1 VNELMANRPA
11 EITPQ
16 VEITP
21 QREDNIDVHAL
32 VGILNDH
39 RKFILIGT
47 ALFFLASVLYVFMA
61 TPKYQASAMVQ
72 VERAAPSVIGQSS
85 PGQLNEAAGSQA
97 VTEIPLLTSR
107 SSLGEAVENL
117 NLDIHSEAQ
126 RFPLIGEFLARKYSP
141 DVPGAVASPW
151 FGLDRYGWGGEDL
164 EIAELEVP
172 DALLG
177 QPLVLV
183 AGESGQY
190 SLLDGEDNVLVQ
202 GRVGQLAEGDNV
214 AMKVETLRANPGT
227 RFDVVRSSYIG
238 AIGRLSENISAVERG
253 TESGIIALTYENT
266 DPILAAQVLAQITT
280 SYLRQSVQR
289 NSAEAENRLEFVNE
303 QLPKVQADLEEAQNA
318 LNAFQQRVGTVDI
331 SMKTQALL
339 NQTVALNNSIQQLR
353 VQQPDVARRFTPA
366 HPAYQSLQQQ
376 IGQLEAEK
384 AELQARMNEL
394 PDIQQGLYRLTRDVE
409 VTNRTYTNLLD
420 QAQQLDIARASA
432 IGNVQVID
440 APAVNVAQPVW
451 PKPVPVI
458 GGVTAAGAMMLIA
471 FVLTRQVLNRSVE
484 DPADIEQL
492 GLPVYASIF
501 LSSQE
506 RANALRPQRRQS
518 LRPNLLAFS
527 APSDLAMEA
536 LRGLRTSLHFAR
548 IEPKNNLLMIAG
560 PSAGVGKTFVSSNL
574 AVTIAQAGQRVLLI
588 DADMRRGTLHEVM
601 GTRWEDGLS
610 ELISGQIQLEAAVR
624 HVRGTENLS
633 FISRGKVPPN
643 PSELL
648 MHPDFAALLQE
659 LAPLYDLVIIDTPPV
674 LAVTD
679 AAVIGHHVGT
689 TLLVVRFGVN
699 QAREVALAKQ
709 RLEQNGVKVKGAIV
723 NAVQRRSAGHYSYS
737 YSYYDSRPAKS

>member
-1 VNELMANRPA
+1 
-11 EITPQ
+11 
-16 VEITP
+16 
-21 QREDNIDVHAL
+21 
-32 VGILNDH
+32 
-39 RKFILIGT
+39 
-47 ALFFLASVLYVFMA
+47 
-61 TPKYQASAMVQ
+61 
-72 VERAAPSVIGQSS
+72 
-85 PGQLNEAAGSQA
+85 
-97 VTEIPLLTSR
+97 
-107 SSLGEAVENL
+107 
-117 NLDIHSEAQ
+117 
-126 RFPLIGEFLARKYSP
+126 
-141 DVPGAVASPW
+141 
-151 FGLDRYGWGGEDL
+151 
-164 EIAELEVP
+164 
-172 DALLG
+172 
-177 QPLVLV
+177 
-183 AGESGQY
+183 
-190 SLLDGEDNVLVQ
+190 
-202 GRVGQLAEGDNV
+202 
-214 AMKVETLRANPGT
+214 
-227 RFDVVRSSYIG
+227 
-238 AIGRLSENISAVERG
+238 
-253 TESGIIALTYENT
+253 
-266 DPILAAQVLAQITT
+266 
-280 SYLRQSVQR
+280 
-289 NSAEAENRLEFVNE
+289 
-303 QLPKVQADLEEAQNA
+303 
-318 LNAFQQRVGTVDI
+318 
-331 SMKTQALL
+331 
-339 NQTVALNNSIQQLR
+339 
-353 VQQPDVARRFTPA
+353 
-366 HPAYQSLQQQ
+366 
-376 IGQLEAEK
+376 
-384 AELQARMNEL
+384 
-394 PDIQQGLYRLTRDVE
+394 
-409 VTNRTYTNLLD
+409 
-420 QAQQLDIARASA
+420 
-432 IGNVQVID
+432 
-440 APAVNVAQPVW
+440 
-451 PKPVPVI
+451 
-458 GGVTAAGAMMLIA
+458 MMLIA